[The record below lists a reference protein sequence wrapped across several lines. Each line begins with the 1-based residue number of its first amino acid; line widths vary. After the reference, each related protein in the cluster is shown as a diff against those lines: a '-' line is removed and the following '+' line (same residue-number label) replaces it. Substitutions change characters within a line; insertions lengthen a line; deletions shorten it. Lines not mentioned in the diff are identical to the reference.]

1 MMLSFKR
8 WVSTVY
14 KFKFKN
20 EKFLLTYVAVAVVL
34 PKYLNRTASFQTIA
48 DEIEKK
54 LSQYAKESNGELIEI
69 KLKQTNFSKLI
80 LFQLVQLRQIST
92 QSIIIQTVPNHKFV
106 WNDKAGVINLHG
118 ENSCLGLVQKHGNF

>member
-14 KFKFKN
+14 KFKFSNK
-20 EKFLLTYVAVAVVL
+20 KFLLTYLAVAVVL
-34 PKYLNRTASFQTIA
+34 PKYLNRTASFQTVA

-54 LSQYAKESNGELIEI
+54 LSQYAKEPNGELIEM

-106 WNDKAGVINLHG
+106 WNDKAGVINFYR
-118 ENSCLGLVQKHGNF
+118 ENSGFGLVQKHGNF